1 MKKVEDYLQH
11 AAECREML
19 RTALPRHRKQLEDTA
34 NTWEQLAE
42 ARQRVIRS
50 SKERNKA
57 ISPQP
62 TKIARMP

>member
-1 MKKVEDYLQH
+1 MKKMEDYLQH

-19 RTALPRHRKQLEDTA
+19 RTALPRHRKQLEDMA
-34 NTWEQLAE
+34 NTWQQLAE

-50 SKERNKA
+50 KEQNKA

-62 TKIARMP
+62 TNIGRMP